1 MFHRIDDLEAMD
13 APRFFA
19 FARRLSTYD
28 GAVRAAALAQDRPD
42 EPVEY
47 RPVTGAPVGVGEDAA
62 AALHRDAVWGD
73 APGLPP
79 AFAYGMPS
87 AADLGL

>member
-1 MFHRIDDLEAMD
+1 MP

-19 FARRLSTYD
+19 FAMRLSTYD
-28 GAVRAAALAQDRPD
+28 GAVRAAALRQDQP
-42 EPVEY
+42 EPSEY
-47 RPVTGAPVGVGEDAA
+47 RPVTGTSVGVGDDAVN
-62 AALHRDAVWGD
+62 ALRRDRVWGD